1 MLLQQ
6 GSRCLGSI
14 RCRAPLLLPHV
25 SVATSHGGISR
36 PWSSSLSTTSR
47 AAAVDGSEQTHES
60 VSDTAAAAG
69 LSREGPSPE
78 ASSSSD
84 SWEESEFPE
93 MQLVLPPPTNS
104 QIKSAEFVKS
114 SVEVSQCPPP
124 KFPEFAVIGRS
135 NVGKSSLI
143 NLLTNR
149 KSLAMVSKQPG
160 KDVLACVYSC

>member
-1 MLLQQ
+1 
-6 GSRCLGSI
+6 
-14 RCRAPLLLPHV
+14 
-25 SVATSHGGISR
+25 
-36 PWSSSLSTTSR
+36 
-47 AAAVDGSEQTHES
+47 VDGPEQTHET
-60 VSDTAAAAG
+60 VSGSAAAAAAAR
-69 LSREGPSPE
+69 SSQE
-78 ASSSSD
+78 ASSSSNN
-84 SWEESEFPE
+84 WEESEFPE

-124 KFPEFAVIGRS
+124 KYAEFAVIGRS

-160 KDVLACVYSC
+160 AVYLAFVMNVLSRVPVSLDATLALWQQ